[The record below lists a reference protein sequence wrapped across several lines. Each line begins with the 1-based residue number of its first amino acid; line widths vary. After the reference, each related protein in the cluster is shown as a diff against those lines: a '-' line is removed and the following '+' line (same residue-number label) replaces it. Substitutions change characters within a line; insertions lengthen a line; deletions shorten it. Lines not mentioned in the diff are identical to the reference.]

1 MVLIAALALWASI
14 EEAMSQTA
22 DPLRQKAH
30 PTSQFKD
37 KSEREEQE
45 GSKKKWKGG
54 EREREREH
62 HFKSPRVLVLTLA
75 NPC

>member
-22 DPLRQKAH
+22 DPLRQKVH

-37 KSEREEQE
+37 KSEREVKRD
-45 GSKKKWKGG
+45 GKGR
-54 EREREREH
+54 ERERELEREH
-62 HFKSPRVLVLTLA
+62 HFKSLRVPVLTLA